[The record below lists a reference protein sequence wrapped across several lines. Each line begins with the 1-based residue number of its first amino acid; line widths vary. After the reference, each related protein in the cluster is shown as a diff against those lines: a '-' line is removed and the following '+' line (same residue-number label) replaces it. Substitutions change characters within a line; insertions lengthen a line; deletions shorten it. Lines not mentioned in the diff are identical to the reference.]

1 VAEVWHRGLLASY
14 GALIG
19 SEPRQTRSLRG
30 AGEAG
35 EEGEARARCADADC
49 GGGWDMTYEGCG
61 RCPSVEYKDSEE
73 AVYICLDVL
82 SQTIV
87 QDTFGIHR
95 LHIRYYIKIH
105 VSSALRTS
113 FVASLESSNNTRVLS
128 LESWGVGKTK
138 KRLRLKRMKRRSS
151 LVF

>member
-35 EEGEARARCADADC
+35 EEARARCADADC

-82 SQTIV
+82 SQTSPRYIWDTPIV
-87 QDTFGIHR
+87 
-95 LHIRYYIKIH
+95 HIRYYIKIH